1 MDQNNK
7 IFVGNLA
14 WEVRDDKLREI
25 FSQYGEITDAVV
37 IIDRRTNRS
46 KGFGFVTL
54 ATPEAAQA
62 AIEAM
67 QGQEVDGRSI
77 VVNIA
82 RPREERPPREYD
94 NHDN

>member
-7 IFVGNLA
+7 IFVGNLP
-14 WEVRDDKLREI
+14 WEAREDKLREI

-46 KGFGFVTL
+46 KGFGFVTFS
-54 ATPEAAQA
+54 TPEAAQA

-67 QGQEVDGRSI
+67 HGQDVDGRNI

-82 RPREERPPREYD
+82 RPREERPRRD
-94 NHDN
+94 FDRHDN

>member
-82 RPREERPPREYD
+82 RPREERPRREYD
-94 NHDN
+94 NNDN

>member
-7 IFVGNLA
+7 IFVGNLS
-14 WEVRDDKLREI
+14 WELRDDKLREV
-25 FSQYGEITDAVV
+25 FSQFGEITDAVV

-46 KGFGFVTL
+46 KGFGFVTF

-67 QGQEVDGRSI
+67 DGQDVDGRNI

-82 RPREERPPREYD
+82 RPREERPPREF
-94 NHDN
+94 NN

>member
-1 MDQNNK
+1 MDQTNK
-7 IFVGNLA
+7 IFIGNLP

-46 KGFGFVTL
+46 KGFGFVTF

-62 AIEAM
+62 AIEGM
-67 QGQEVDGRSI
+67 HGQPLDGRNI

-82 RPREERPPREYD
+82 RPREERPRREF
-94 NHDN
+94 NNEN

>member
-46 KGFGFVTL
+46 KGFGFVTF

-82 RPREERPPREYD
+82 RPREERPRRDYD